1 MDKSNPPTSF
11 GVFKPVGHVVVALEN
26 ADIAQKMSD
35 QLMAQGFSNADIVH
49 YTPQEM
55 MRQADSN
62 LQTAS
67 ALASLGQDLNLV
79 KAHRALAQEGSS
91 FLVVYAPEAEQVQH
105 IQTIANSMKAKSA
118 QRYGSLIVEELLDE
132 ENNHRQV
139 FESPDRG
146 LDSDAVEHKS
156 A

>member
-55 MRQADSN
+55 MRQVDSN

-91 FLVVYAPEAEQVQH
+91 FLVVHAPEAEQVKH
-105 IQTIANSMKAKSA
+105 IQTIANTMKAKSA

-146 LDSDAVEHKS
+146 LDSDAPEQKS

>member
-55 MRQADSN
+55 MRQVDSN

-91 FLVVYAPEAEQVQH
+91 FLVVYAPEAEQVKH
-105 IQTIANSMKAKSA
+105 IQTIANTMKAKSA

-146 LDSDAVEHKS
+146 LDSDAPEQKS